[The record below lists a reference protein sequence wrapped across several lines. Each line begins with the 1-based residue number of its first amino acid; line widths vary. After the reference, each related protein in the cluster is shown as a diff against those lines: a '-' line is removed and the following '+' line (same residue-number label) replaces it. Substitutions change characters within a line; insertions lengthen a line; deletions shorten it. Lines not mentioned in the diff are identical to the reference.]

1 MFGSR
6 SDDGSERKRGG
17 DSKEITD
24 ADGEK
29 KYQQILELLL
39 TGGYFRARINGI
51 SNFDKILGG
60 LAWAISASNVD
71 VDIDVFQET
80 AALGQ
85 KLKIGESVVRSLVKM
100 QCPYPLQTYQI
111 KGLDYV
117 NIFPVVQ
124 WLVKKVIETRL
135 ETGDTARRFSEY
147 EYSRVMPMES
157 EKESV
162 RPQQIE
168 FVHELR
174 EKYMPQRHFKRH
186 RAVQPTS
193 SRTLLEYGN
202 LKKRGGDTEQAAQD
216 DGDYDVDEYMDDIG
230 DGSRVA
236 GSIVGSYMQSDEIKQ
251 ASAAYGGAGGRKKK
265 GGEEEDESGKGG
277 AMLEEKLLRQKI
289 ARANKAVERIQAE
302 LEAAR
307 AQFAAREEEIGTLEA
322 ALAKKQRLTKRVQ
335 DAIAKLMAL
344 ETPENQH
351 LLKRLRELVAL
362 KEQLNAQEEKFK
374 ANCKRHMAELQEEI
388 ERRRKSMYGISDLE
402 RIDLINETFDV
413 DSQKLEKVRALWA
426 KKGRDL
432 ALVERK
438 LDDVPSRAELAQYQR
453 MFVELYEQV
462 ATKLVETRRY
472 YTTYNRLDDTRLC
485 LDQEVKYL
493 EDIVKGYEASVKDKG
508 SRERLLNSLNTI
520 VTQIGI
526 NIERKKAELVKEKDV
541 YTELNEK
548 LRGALEKERAFFTA
562 TRDFQEECKK
572 NEQLEQKL
580 ALVEG
585 L

>member
-6 SDDGSERKRGG
+6 EEEKGNGKHVV
-17 DSKEITD
+17 D
-24 ADGEK
+24 ADAEK

-51 SNFDKILGG
+51 SPFDKILGG

-111 KGLDYV
+111 KGLDYI

-147 EYSRVMPMES
+147 EYSRVMPME
-157 EKESV
+157 KEADVV
-162 RPQQIE
+162 RPQQVE

-193 SRTLLEYGN
+193 TRTLLEYGN
-202 LKKRGGDTEQAAQD
+202 MKKRGGDTEQAAQD
-216 DGDYDVDEYMDDIG
+216 DGEYDVDEYMDDIG

-236 GSIVGSYMQSDEIKQ
+236 GSVVGSYMQSDEIKQ
-251 ASAAYGGAGGRKKK
+251 ASAAYGGAGGKKK
-265 GGEEEDESGKGG
+265 KGEEEDESGKGG
-277 AMLEEKLLRQKI
+277 AMLEEKLLHQKI
-289 ARANKAVERIQAE
+289 ARASKAIDRIQAE

-307 AQFAAREEEIGTLEA
+307 AQFAAREEEIGAMEE

-344 ETPENQH
+344 ETPENRH

-388 ERRRKSMYGISDLE
+388 ERRRKSMYGVTDLE
-402 RIDLINETFDV
+402 RIDLINDTFEV
-413 DSQKLEKVRALWA
+413 DSQKLDKVRALWA

-493 EDIVKGYEASVKDKG
+493 EDIVKGYEVSVKDKA
-508 SRERLLNSLNTI
+508 SRERLLNSLTTI
-520 VTQIGI
+520 VSE
-526 NIERKKAELVKEKDV
+526 IEANTARKEAELVKEKDT
-541 YTELNEK
+541 YTELNDK
-548 LRGALEKERAFFTA
+548 LRAALEKERAFFTA

>member
-6 SDDGSERKRGG
+6 GSGS
-17 DSKEITD
+17 DSKHVAD
-24 ADGEK
+24 ADAEK

-51 SNFDKILGG
+51 SPFDKILGG

-71 VDIDVFQET
+71 VDVDVFQET

-85 KLKIGESVVRSLVKM
+85 KLKVGESVVRSLVKM

-147 EYSRVMPMES
+147 EYSRVMPMDTD
-157 EKESV
+157 KQVV
-162 RPQQIE
+162 RPQQID

-193 SRTLLEYGN
+193 TRTLLEYGN
-202 LKKRGGDTEQAAQD
+202 LKKRGGDTEQASQD
-216 DGDYDVDEYMDDIG
+216 DGDYDADEYLDDIG

-236 GSIVGSYMQSDEIKQ
+236 GSVVGSYMQSDEIKQ
-251 ASAAYGGAGGRKKK
+251 ASAAYGGAGRRKKK
-265 GGEEEDESGKGG
+265 GEEEDESGKGG

-307 AQFAAREEEIGTLEA
+307 AQFAAREEEIGAMEA
-322 ALAKKQRLTKRVQ
+322 ALAKKQKLTRRVQ
-335 DAIAKLMAL
+335 AAIDKLMAL

-351 LLKRLRELVAL
+351 LLKRLRELFAL

-402 RIDLINETFDV
+402 RIDLINETFEV

-485 LDQEVKYL
+485 YDQEVKYL
-493 EDIVKGYEASVKDKG
+493 EDIVKAYENSVKDRS
-508 SRERLLNSLNTI
+508 SRERLLGSLNTI

-526 NIERKKAELVKEKDV
+526 NIEKKEAELVKEKD
-541 YTELNEK
+541 TASELNEK
-548 LRGALEKERAFFTA
+548 LRAALEKERAFFTA

-585 L
+585 M

>member
-1 MFGSR
+1 MAR
-6 SDDGSERKRGG
+6 TRRG
-17 DSKEITD
+17 DTKEITD
-24 ADGEK
+24 ADAEK

-51 SNFDKILGG
+51 SPFDKILGG

-111 KGLDYV
+111 KGLDYI

-147 EYSRVMPMES
+147 EYSRIMPMDK
-157 EKESV
+157 EKETV
-162 RPQQIE
+162 RPQQVE

-186 RAVQPTS
+186 RKVQPTS
-193 SRTLLEYGN
+193 TRTLLEYGN
-202 LKKRGGDTEQAAQD
+202 MKKRGGDTEQAQD
-216 DGDYDVDEYMDDIG
+216 EGDYDVDEYMDDIG
-230 DGSRVA
+230 DSSKVA
-236 GSIVGSYMQSDEIKQ
+236 GSVVGSYMQSDEIKQ
-251 ASAAYGGAGGRKKK
+251 ASAAYGGAGRKKK

-307 AQFAAREEEIGTLEA
+307 AAFAAREEEIGAMEA

-388 ERRRKSMYGISDLE
+388 ERRRKSMYGVSDLE

-413 DSQKLEKVRALWA
+413 DTQKLEKVRAVWA

-493 EDIVKGYEASVKDKG
+493 ESIVEGYERCVKAKT
-508 SRERLLNSLNTI
+508 SREKLLESLNTI
-520 VTQIGI
+520 VE
-526 NIERKKAELVKEKDV
+526 NIQVNIDKKEAELAKEKET
-541 YTELNEK
+541 YTDLNEK
-548 LRGALEKERAFFTA
+548 LRAALEKERAFFTA

-585 L
+585 M

>member
-135 ETGDTARRFSEY
+135 DTGDTARRFSEY

-230 DGSRVA
+230 DGSRLLEALSVLTCRVMRSSRHQLLMVVLVVA
-236 GSIVGSYMQSDEIKQ
+236 RRKAAKKRMNLARVVLCLKRNCSARRLLVPTRLWS
-251 ASAAYGGAGGRKKK
+251 ASRL
-265 GGEEEDESGKGG
+265 S
-277 AMLEEKLLRQKI
+277 LKLLVLSSLP
-289 ARANKAVERIQAE
+289 AR
-302 LEAAR
+302 
-307 AQFAAREEEIGTLEA
+307 
-322 ALAKKQRLTKRVQ
+322 
-335 DAIAKLMAL
+335 
-344 ETPENQH
+344 
-351 LLKRLRELVAL
+351 KRL
-362 KEQLNAQEEKFK
+362 
-374 ANCKRHMAELQEEI
+374 
-388 ERRRKSMYGISDLE
+388 
-402 RIDLINETFDV
+402 
-413 DSQKLEKVRALWA
+413 ALW
-426 KKGRDL
+426 
-432 ALVERK
+432 
-438 LDDVPSRAELAQYQR
+438 
-453 MFVELYEQV
+453 
-462 ATKLVETRRY
+462 
-472 YTTYNRLDDTRLC
+472 
-485 LDQEVKYL
+485 
-493 EDIVKGYEASVKDKG
+493 
-508 SRERLLNSLNTI
+508 RLLLLRSRDSPNVFRMLSPSLW
-520 VTQIGI
+520 
-526 NIERKKAELVKEKDV
+526 L
-541 YTELNEK
+541 
-548 LRGALEKERAFFTA
+548 LRHQRIST
-562 TRDFQEECKK
+562 C
-572 NEQLEQKL
+572 
-580 ALVEG
+580 
-585 L
+585 

>member
-6 SDDGSERKRGG
+6 SDRKE
-17 DSKEITD
+17 KANTEQIAD
-24 ADGEK
+24 ADAEK

-51 SNFDKILGG
+51 SPFDKILGG

-111 KGLDYV
+111 KGLDYI

-147 EYSRVMPMES
+147 EYSRIMSAEV
-157 EKESV
+157 EKEVVV
-162 RPQQIE
+162 RPQQVD

-174 EKYMPQRHFKRH
+174 EKYLPQRHFKRH
-186 RAVQPTS
+186 QKVQPTS

-202 LKKRGGDTEQAAQD
+202 MKKRGGDTEQASQD
-216 DGDYDVDEYMDDIG
+216 DGDYDFELDDIG

-236 GSIVGSYMQSDEIKQ
+236 GSVVGSYMQSEEIKQ
-251 ASAAYGGAGGRKKK
+251 ASAAYGGVGGKKK
-265 GGEEEDESGKGG
+265 GDEEDESGKGG
-277 AMLEEKLLRQKI
+277 AMLEEKLLHQKI
-289 ARANKAVERIQAE
+289 ARADKAIERIKAE
-302 LEAAR
+302 LEALR
-307 AQFAAREEEIGTLEA
+307 EQFAAREEEIGAMEA
-322 ALAKKQRLTKRVQ
+322 ALAKKQKLTKRVQ

-374 ANCKRHMAELQEEI
+374 ANCRKHMQELQEEI
-388 ERRRKSMYGISDLE
+388 ERRRKSMYGVTDLE
-402 RIDLINETFDV
+402 RIDLINETFEV

-493 EDIVKGYEASVKDKG
+493 EDIVKVYETSSKDKAA
-508 SRERLLNSLNTI
+508 RERLLSTLGTI
-520 VTQIGI
+520 VGQIGV
-526 NIERKKAELVKEKDV
+526 NIEKKEAELAKEKDT
-541 YTELNEK
+541 YTELQQK
-548 LRGALEKERAFFTA
+548 LRDALEKERAFFTA

-585 L
+585 M

>member
-1 MFGSR
+1 
-6 SDDGSERKRGG
+6 
-17 DSKEITD
+17 
-24 ADGEK
+24 
-29 KYQQILELLL
+29 
-39 TGGYFRARINGI
+39 
-51 SNFDKILGG
+51 
-60 LAWAISASNVD
+60 
-71 VDIDVFQET
+71 
-80 AALGQ
+80 
-85 KLKIGESVVRSLVKM
+85 
-100 QCPYPLQTYQI
+100 
-111 KGLDYV
+111 
-117 NIFPVVQ
+117 
-124 WLVKKVIETRL
+124 
-135 ETGDTARRFSEY
+135 
-147 EYSRVMPMES
+147 
-157 EKESV
+157 
-162 RPQQIE
+162 
-168 FVHELR
+168 
-174 EKYMPQRHFKRH
+174 
-186 RAVQPTS
+186 
-193 SRTLLEYGN
+193 
-202 LKKRGGDTEQAAQD
+202 
-216 DGDYDVDEYMDDIG
+216 
-230 DGSRVA
+230 
-236 GSIVGSYMQSDEIKQ
+236 MQSDEIKQ

>member
-1 MFGSR
+1 
-6 SDDGSERKRGG
+6 
-17 DSKEITD
+17 
-24 ADGEK
+24 
-29 KYQQILELLL
+29 
-39 TGGYFRARINGI
+39 
-51 SNFDKILGG
+51 
-60 LAWAISASNVD
+60 
-71 VDIDVFQET
+71 
-80 AALGQ
+80 
-85 KLKIGESVVRSLVKM
+85 
-100 QCPYPLQTYQI
+100 
-111 KGLDYV
+111 
-117 NIFPVVQ
+117 
-124 WLVKKVIETRL
+124 
-135 ETGDTARRFSEY
+135 
-147 EYSRVMPMES
+147 
-157 EKESV
+157 
-162 RPQQIE
+162 
-168 FVHELR
+168 
-174 EKYMPQRHFKRH
+174 
-186 RAVQPTS
+186 
-193 SRTLLEYGN
+193 
-202 LKKRGGDTEQAAQD
+202 
-216 DGDYDVDEYMDDIG
+216 
-230 DGSRVA
+230 
-236 GSIVGSYMQSDEIKQ
+236 
-251 ASAAYGGAGGRKKK
+251 
-265 GGEEEDESGKGG
+265 
-277 AMLEEKLLRQKI
+277 
-289 ARANKAVERIQAE
+289 
-302 LEAAR
+302 
-307 AQFAAREEEIGTLEA
+307 
-322 ALAKKQRLTKRVQ
+322 
-335 DAIAKLMAL
+335 MAL

>member
-1 MFGSR
+1 MAR
-6 SDDGSERKRGG
+6 TRRG
-17 DSKEITD
+17 DTKEITD
-24 ADGEK
+24 ADAEK

-51 SNFDKILGG
+51 SPFDKILGG

-111 KGLDYV
+111 KGLDYI

-147 EYSRVMPMES
+147 EYSRVMPMDR
-157 EKESV
+157 EKETV
-162 RPQQIE
+162 RPQQVD

-186 RAVQPTS
+186 RKVQPTS
-193 SRTLLEYGN
+193 TRTLLEYGN
-202 LKKRGGDTEQAAQD
+202 MKKRGGDTEQASQD

-230 DGSRVA
+230 DSSKVA
-236 GSIVGSYMQSDEIKQ
+236 GSVVGSYMQADEIKQ
-251 ASAAYGGAGGRKKK
+251 ASAAYGGAGRKKK
-265 GGEEEDESGKGG
+265 GEEEDESGKGG

-289 ARANKAVERIQAE
+289 ARANKAVDRIQQE

-307 AQFAAREEEIGTLEA
+307 AAFAQREEEIGAMEA

-388 ERRRKSMYGISDLE
+388 ERRRKSMYGVSDLE

-493 EDIVKGYEASVKDKG
+493 ESIVEGYERCVKAKT
-508 SRERLLNSLNTI
+508 SREKLLETLNTI
-520 VTQIGI
+520 VGQIQV
-526 NIERKKAELVKEKDV
+526 NIDKKEAELAREKET
-541 YTELNEK
+541 YTDLNEK
-548 LRGALEKERAFFTA
+548 LRAALEKERAFFTA

-585 L
+585 M

>member
-6 SDDGSERKRGG
+6 QDQDRGRKGE
-17 DSKEITD
+17 EITD
-24 ADGEK
+24 ADAEK

-51 SNFDKILGG
+51 SPFDKILGG

-111 KGLDYV
+111 KGLDYI

-124 WLVKKVIETRL
+124 WLVKKVIETRM

-147 EYSRVMPMES
+147 EYSRVMPME
-157 EKESV
+157 KDKDVV
-162 RPQQIE
+162 RPQQVE

-186 RAVQPTS
+186 RKVQPTS
-193 SRTLLEYGN
+193 TRTLLEYGN
-202 LKKRGGDTEQAAQD
+202 LKKRGGDTEQAQD
-216 DGDYDVDEYMDDIG
+216 DGEYDADEYMDDIG
-230 DGSRVA
+230 DSTKVA
-236 GSIVGSYMQSDEIKQ
+236 GSVVGSYMQTDEIKQ
-251 ASAAYGGAGGRKKK
+251 ASAAYGGAGKKK
-265 GGEEEDESGKGG
+265 KEDEEDESGKGG
-277 AMLEEKLLRQKI
+277 AMLEEKLLHQKI

-307 AQFAAREEEIGTLEA
+307 AAFAAREEEIGAMEA

-388 ERRRKSMYGISDLE
+388 ERRRKSMYGVSDLE
-402 RIDLINETFDV
+402 RIDLINETFEV
-413 DSQKLEKVRALWA
+413 DTQKLEKVRALWA

-493 EDIVKGYEASVKDKG
+493 ESIVEGYERCVKAKT
-508 SRERLLNSLNTI
+508 SREKLLESLHTI
-520 VTQIGI
+520 VEQIQV
-526 NIERKKAELVKEKDV
+526 NIDKKEAELAKEKES
-541 YTELNEK
+541 YTELNDK
-548 LRGALEKERAFFTA
+548 LRSALEKERAFFTA

-585 L
+585 M

>member
-1 MFGSR
+1 MAR
-6 SDDGSERKRGG
+6 TRRG

-24 ADGEK
+24 ADAEK

-51 SNFDKILGG
+51 SPFDKILGG

-111 KGLDYV
+111 KGLDYI

-147 EYSRVMPMES
+147 EYSRVMPMDK
-157 EKESV
+157 EKETV
-162 RPQQIE
+162 RPQQVD

-186 RAVQPTS
+186 RKVQPTS
-193 SRTLLEYGN
+193 TRTLLEYGN
-202 LKKRGGDTEQAAQD
+202 MKKRGGDTEQASQD
-216 DGDYDVDEYMDDIG
+216 DGDYDADEYMDDIG
-230 DGSRVA
+230 DSTKVA
-236 GSIVGSYMQSDEIKQ
+236 GSVVGSYMQTDEIKQ
-251 ASAAYGGAGGRKKK
+251 ASAAYGGAGRKKK
-265 GGEEEDESGKGG
+265 GEEEDESGKGG

-289 ARANKAVERIQAE
+289 ARANKAVERIQQE

-307 AQFAAREEEIGTLEA
+307 AAFAQREEEIGAMEA

-388 ERRRKSMYGISDLE
+388 ERRRKSMYGVSDLE

-413 DSQKLEKVRALWA
+413 DTQKLEKVRAVWA

-493 EDIVKGYEASVKDKG
+493 ESIVDGYERCVKAKT
-508 SRERLLNSLNTI
+508 SREKLLESLNLI
-520 VTQIGI
+520 VEQIQV
-526 NIERKKAELVKEKDV
+526 NIDKKEAELAREKET
-541 YTELNEK
+541 YTDLNEK
-548 LRGALEKERAFFTA
+548 LRAALEKERAFFTA

-585 L
+585 M